1 MSRLT
6 DMQAYAIAAIGGAV
20 LWQGTAVISG
30 RREAWDSS
38 MYWMLAYPLGMVL
51 AATLAYQHPV
61 RPWRW
66 ALAMM
71 LIQPVVMLAFS
82 GSDFSLLPLG
92 LIMFTF
98 LALPPMGAAAVA
110 GAARRRQMT
119 VP

>member
-6 DMQAYAIAAIGGAV
+6 DTQAYAYAAIGGAL
-20 LWQGTAVISG
+20 LWQVTAWVSG

-38 MYWMLAYPLGMVL
+38 MYWLLAYPAGLAL

-71 LIQPVVMLAFS
+71 WIQPVMMSVFS
-82 GSDFSLLPLG
+82 GSGFSMLPLG
-92 LIMFTF
+92 LIMFAF
-98 LALPPMGAAAVA
+98 LALPPIAAASV
-110 GAARRRQMT
+110 AARRRLLTASQ
-119 VP
+119 